1 MLLWQFSLCLSTN
14 IEKRYE
20 EIGLRLSQPEAYAD
34 MTACARLQKERSQLE
49 PLVETFRAYVQDPST
64 AKHLTVYGALEGETM
79 VGVLA
84 LRAGERHISLFFVDA
99 AWHRRGVGR
108 ALFQALLGDTGGA
121 PLTVNSSP
129 YAVEIYR
136 HLGFQAT
143 DTEQVRDG
151 IRYTPMQFD
160 EIGKTDI

>member
-1 MLLWQFSLCLSTN
+1 MEIRKLTEA
-14 IEKRYE
+14 EKPAALELAWRVFQIFE
-20 EIGLRLSQPEAYAD
+20 APEYAP
-34 MTACARLQKERSQLE
+34 EG
-49 PLVETFRAYVQDPST
+49 VETFRAYVQDPST

-84 LRAGERHISLFFVDA
+84 LRTGERHISLFFVDA

-160 EIGKTDI
+160 GSREADI